1 MILIRLAAGMS
12 EISSL
17 ESRDVD
23 SLSKSLPRSAETPER
38 PTTDALR
45 QTGMPASVSPICPR
59 PLSTNSALS
68 RIYATARSS
77 ESCPVGY
84 RSIEVF
90 PASPRKIPHSCPGI
104 QRPQIFIVSDAGV
117 LVIVLPQLRDIFWSD
132 IEKPWRSRSQKRSMS
147 RRVDSRTMLPHKR
160 SRRRSSASLMQVDG
174 RNRMRLH

>member
-23 SLSKSLPRSAETPER
+23 SLRNRCLGR
-38 PTTDALR
+38 PKPPNGRRLMLHAANR
-45 QTGMPASVSPICPR
+45 HAGVG
-59 PLSTNSALS
+59 
-68 RIYATARSS
+68 IYATARSS

-90 PASPRKIPHSCPGI
+90 SASPRKIPHSCPGI